1 MQKDELIQ
9 MHSLLLH
16 IRSYLEEKIVS
27 DDSSFFQCY
36 DKLEVQPQQVFKSK
50 KDQLL
55 AVFELCRGIEK
66 MLNEEETVMSQRMIR
81 NLDLICDRIRDQ

>member
-16 IRSYLEEKIVS
+16 IRSYLEENIDS
-27 DDSSFFQCY
+27 DGASFFQSY
-36 DKLEVQPQQVFKSK
+36 DQLEVQPQQVFKSK

-55 AVFELCRGIEK
+55 AVFELCRGIEH
-66 MLNEEETVMSQRMIR
+66 LLDEEETVMSQRMIR
-81 NLDLICDRIRDQ
+81 NLDLICERLRDE